1 MKRSAP
7 YNETK
12 CGKSVDKQL
21 IASEYCMCR
30 GTMDSFNYDCEY
42 FRDGDRRGNQSGLKA
57 TNCRNG
63 FSGLKGEYKV

>member
-7 YNETK
+7 DNETK
-12 CGKSVDKQL
+12 CGKAAGKLL

-30 GTMDSFNYDCEY
+30 GTMDSSKYDCEY
-42 FRDGDRRGNQSGLKA
+42 CRDGDCRGNQSGLIA